1 MAVVGEVEAILK
13 IRDELS
19 GKMAQV
25 QREFNA
31 NMTKMAGGSKQTG
44 QNVKNDFDQIG
55 RSVSSTNSIFKTM
68 IGTMGGFVS
77 AQAIIGAARSAFSMM
92 AKATIDM
99 NSTLETSELQFATLM
114 QSTDRARVH
123 IKDLFEIAKKTPFET
138 GPIINA
144 SRTLEVMGGAALNT
158 KANIVLIGDTAAAT
172 GAPIDE
178 LSRWV
183 GRLYASLQSGKPFG
197 EAAENLRRL
206 GIWSPE
212 LATKMESLNNTAANG
227 SKNFQVFTDHIARFS
242 GAMEKQ
248 AGTWQGLVSTMKDSV
263 NMAIAGALKPLFE
276 EGKRALG
283 GLNQWLESP
292 AASEWAE
299 SITRWI
305 RDSVIPAMRSF
316 GDTLRN
322 DIWPIIRD
330 DILPFL
336 KSLGGALLE
345 GIKAFKNLWDEVP
358 TPVKAAAAALWLV
371 HAAIKAINVSASTG
385 MIAKVLG
392 MGPLGLLGVAGG
404 AAYLAGSHQVS
415 GAKASMA
422 GMMTG
427 RGANQPYG
435 RSGLLTP
442 EDLAGVK
449 PLDIGGALTIAGFG
463 SGGAGATGGAGGA
476 GGAGGGGGI
485 SKDLLKWMASHIG
498 LDVMDAR
505 QLKDLMQYSGAKSP
519 SLITPFDALLGV
531 PSGQSLSSR
540 WGNVKMPS
548 LQAATGGTWGTEE
561 PVISGGEGWFSGMLG
576 QLPQTI
582 MGALMGG
589 GSLTKSIGSLFGG
602 SITEKLMSGS
612 TGAAITN
619 TLKNTLGKTLGGA
632 VGSMI
637 PGIGALLGPAISW
650 IGGLFG
656 PGKEYQQ
663 VKGDR
668 ASFEQSFG
676 GVDAMIAAVSKAY
689 ADLGRSGT
697 EAEAALKQLWNAKT
711 PEAYKAAVDQIT
723 KAIADAKTQAEKLEQ
738 IAGLEDQIKA
748 LQDSA
753 IPSWQEMT
761 ELAEK
766 YGMDLDSLGERYQQ
780 LRIDDLTQDILSDF
794 ERLQAGGAS
803 YQDILNAMADEMS
816 ELVTNSIDIGA
827 KIPENM
833 RPFLEAM
840 IEQGILLDANG
851 EKISDISQLTFGD
864 AVKTDAELLRD
875 TIKDLVD
882 TLEKLRLSLEGVP
895 SSLPDPFAGWQ
906 GPPDMGDYDMRERG
920 GGGNDVMM
928 AAGGIVTRPTRAI
941 IGEAGPEAVIPL
953 SAASIGWTSQV
964 SIPVTLNGVVL
975 GQAIATLQVDALRRS
990 IAVTGQG

>member
-1 MAVVGEVEAILK
+1 
-13 IRDELS
+13 
-19 GKMAQV
+19 
-25 QREFNA
+25 
-31 NMTKMAGGSKQTG
+31 
-44 QNVKNDFDQIG
+44 
-55 RSVSSTNSIFKTM
+55 
-68 IGTMGGFVS
+68 
-77 AQAIIGAARSAFSMM
+77 
-92 AKATIDM
+92 
-99 NSTLETSELQFATLM
+99 
-114 QSTDRARVH
+114 
-123 IKDLFEIAKKTPFET
+123 
-138 GPIINA
+138 
-144 SRTLEVMGGAALNT
+144 
-158 KANIVLIGDTAAAT
+158 
-172 GAPIDE
+172 
-178 LSRWV
+178 
-183 GRLYASLQSGKPFG
+183 
-197 EAAENLRRL
+197 
-206 GIWSPE
+206 
-212 LATKMESLNNTAANG
+212 
-227 SKNFQVFTDHIARFS
+227 
-242 GAMEKQ
+242 
-248 AGTWQGLVSTMKDSV
+248 
-263 NMAIAGALKPLFE
+263 
-276 EGKRALG
+276 
-283 GLNQWLESP
+283 
-292 AASEWAE
+292 
-299 SITRWI
+299 
-305 RDSVIPAMRSF
+305 
-316 GDTLRN
+316 
-322 DIWPIIRD
+322 
-330 DILPFL
+330 
-336 KSLGGALLE
+336 LLE

-498 LDVMDAR
+498 LDVMDAQ
-505 QLKDLMQYSGAKSP
+505 QLKELMQYSGAKSP
-519 SLITPFDALLGV
+519 SLMTPFEALLGV

-548 LQAATGGTWGTEE
+548 LQAATGGTWGRGEPAITEGAGSWY
-561 PVISGGEGWFSGMLG
+561 SGLFGGGNS
-576 QLPQTI
+576 
-582 MGALMGG
+582 GG
-589 GSLTKSIGSLFGG
+589 GSAWSQMKSTLNSQQLKAMGVSAGLNAVQSWAGG
-602 SITEKLMSGS
+602 KN
-612 TGAAITN
+612 GAGWGA
-619 TLKNTLGKTLGGA
+619 LGGA
-632 VGSMI
+632 AQGAQMGMMFG
-637 PGIGALLGPAISW
+637 PIGAGVGAAAGAIW
-650 IGGLFG
+650 GAIAGAK
-656 PGKEYQQ
+656 KEYNQ
-663 VKGDR
+663 VKSDR
-668 ASFEQSFG
+668 ASFEGQFG
-676 GVDAMIAAVSKAY
+676 GTDGLIEAVSEAY
-689 ADLGRSGT
+689 ATLGRSGA
-697 EAEAALKQLWNAKT
+697 EAEAALKNLWNAKDAKSY
-711 PEAYKAAVDQIT
+711 EAAVDRIT

-738 IAGLEDQIKA
+738 IAGLEGQIKA

-761 ELAEK
+761 ELANK

-906 GPPDMGDYDMRERG
+906 GPPDIGDYDMRERG